1 MALTSSNVLTML
13 DIAKQKGTDPAVG
26 LIEENLTW
34 APEFSILPARAVA
47 GTTFKVPVR
56 TAWPTVSFRQPNGSS
71 APVKS
76 TYEQK
81 QISLGY
87 IDAQLQIDNAVA
99 MASDV
104 PAEVLLAR
112 EEVGAVRGAMI
123 KFGTCV
129 WYGTDSTLGDANA
142 FPGALD
148 VYDSTNNVVDAAG
161 TTSSTGSSVW
171 LVVALP
177 SYMEA
182 IAGQNTPFALGQWR
196 KQQVSGISC
205 SGVSTSWVNS
215 LEAWLGV
222 AFYNKYA
229 LVRIKNLTADSG
241 KGLTD
246 SLLAQAI
253 EKFPVGTVP
262 THIFMSRRSRRQLQ
276 VSRTVTLFGNG
287 NLKPSGGL
295 ATVAPIPTEY
305 DGIPIIATD
314 SILNTEAI
322 A

>member
-1 MALTSSNVLTML
+1 MAITSSNVITML
-13 DIAKQKGTDPAVG
+13 DLAKMKGTDPAVG

-34 APEFSILPARAVA
+34 APEFSLLPARAVA
-47 GTTFKVPVR
+47 GTSFKVPVR
-56 TAWPTVSFRQPNGSS
+56 TAWPTVSFRSPNGSS

-76 TYEQK
+76 TYEQRL
-81 QISLGY
+81 ISLAY
-87 IDAQLQIDNAVA
+87 LDAQLQIDNAVA
-99 MASDV
+99 MSSDV
-104 PAEVLLAR
+104 PTEVLLSR

-123 KFGTCV
+123 KFGSVV
-129 WYGTDSTLGDANA
+129 WYGTDSTNGDTNG

-148 VYDSTNNVVDAAG
+148 VYDSTNNVIDAAG
-161 TTSSTGSSVW
+161 TTASTGSSVW
-171 LVVALP
+171 AVVALP

-196 KQQVSGISC
+196 KQQVQLGSS
-205 SGVSTSWVNS
+205 SAVATAWVNS

-229 LVRIKNLTADSG
+229 LVRIKNLTEDSG

-246 SLLAQAI
+246 TLLARAM
-253 EKFPVGTVP
+253 EKFPVGTIP
-262 THIFMSRRSRRQLQ
+262 THFFMNRRSRRQLQ

-287 NLKPSGGL
+287 STKPSGGL
-295 ATVAPIPTEY
+295 ANIAPLPTEY
-305 DGIPIIATD
+305 EGVPIVVTD
-314 SILNTEAI
+314 SITSTESI